1 MTQSAATTDGYVV
14 VERRR
19 SQRSAVSYQAVGVM
33 PQDRSFPCDVVNISD
48 GGAMLRIDDVD
59 VLPDRMRLV
68 IPDLDAT
75 HDCDV
80 VWKRACDVGV
90 RFR

>member
-1 MTQSAATTDGYVV
+1 MTESAATIDAFVV
-14 VERRR
+14 VDRRR
-19 SQRSAVSYQAVGVM
+19 SARRAVSYQAVGVM

-68 IPDLDAT
+68 IPEQNVT

-80 VWKRACDVGV
+80 VWRRGCDVGV